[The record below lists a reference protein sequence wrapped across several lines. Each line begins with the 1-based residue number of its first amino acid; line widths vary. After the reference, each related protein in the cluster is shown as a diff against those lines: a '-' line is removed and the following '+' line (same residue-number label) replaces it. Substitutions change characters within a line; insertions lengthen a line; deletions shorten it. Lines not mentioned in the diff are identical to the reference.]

1 MIILNSIRMKYP
13 ELSIDVFVAN
23 EFNSTKKNKAEAING
38 ILKKIADEKYPDP
51 DMPQLFKWIFS
62 MAAALT
68 LILLVLI
75 LIARRSRLT
84 KTKFETFHSGQHR
97 SYRSEF
103 GVLIDDVLI
112 DIEQGSG
119 EFGLAGCL
127 PYKSEFEVL
136 IDDILIGIELGS
148 GEFGVVHKA
157 TAKGLGQDGSDLE
170 VAVKKSKNLKPSEI
184 KAFADELKIMM
195 FLQKV
200 DKESHVNIV
209 NLLGSI
215 TAEIENGDIYAI
227 MEFCQHGSLKDF
239 ILDNACRFKNE
250 LELDLEGDN
259 NYETNPKNNLIN
271 YYTFQSSSSSSVLEE
286 SSNYA

>member
-51 DMPQLFKWIFS
+51 DLPQLYKWIFS

-68 LILLVLI
+68 LISLVLVLI
-75 LIARRSRLT
+75 VRRSRLT
-84 KTKFETFHSGQHR
+84 KTKFEKLKSEWLETFHTGQQ
-97 SYRSEF
+97 E
-103 GVLIDDVLI
+103 LIDWDKDIVL
-112 DIEQGSG
+112 Q
-119 EFGLAGCL
+119 AGFL
-127 PYKSEFEVL
+127 PYRSEFEVL
-136 IDDILIGIELGS
+136 IDDLLIGIELGS

-200 DKESHVNIV
+200 NKESHVNII

-215 TAEIENGDIYAI
+215 TSGIKNGDIYAI

-239 ILDNACRFKNE
+239 ILDNRSQFKNE
-250 LELDLEGDN
+250 LELELEGDN

-271 YYTFQSSSSSSVLEE
+271 YDTLQSSSCGSVLEE